1 VTTTP
6 GNVADYDYIRE
17 QVNRDR
23 GAFEVAEI
31 AYDPW
36 NSSQLVTDLM
46 NDGAELVSMR
56 QGFASMSG
64 PAKELQRLMLEG
76 TPEAPVLRHGGN
88 PCVRWLVDNL
98 AVAMNPRG
106 KREARQG
113 PRRGKD
119 RRGGG
124 SDQGCGPSHARLP
137 TPPLRLRRRSRI
149 GGRVT
154 GYAVLLVAL
163 VAVVAAG
170 WLAAEHVAAAR
181 LAVRSRVVVNLYSGQ
196 AVSGVLWCR
205 RGRYLV
211 LRQAELMEP
220 GNTRPA
226 PMDGEAIVDRDQVL
240 LVQRLES

>member
-1 VTTTP
+1 MWSSAMLEPALPGRSSAATWRAGQAHRRGRLGVGARGLVTTTR

-23 GAFEVAEI
+23 EAFEVAEI

-64 PAKELQRLMLEG
+64 PAKQLQRLMLEG
-76 TPEAPVLRHGGN
+76 TPEAPVLRHGRN

-98 AVAMNPRG
+98 AVAMNPRR

-124 SDQGCGPSHARLP
+124 SDHGCGPSHARLP
-137 TPPLRLRRRSRI
+137 ARRSACEDDHKLEL
-149 GGRVT
+149 GCSSCS
-154 GYAVLLVAL
+154 
-163 VAVVAAG
+163 G
-170 WLAAEHVAAAR
+170 WRAEPWHSSWPRA
-181 LAVRSRVVVNLYSGQ
+181 S
-196 AVSGVLWCR
+196 
-205 RGRYLV
+205 
-211 LRQAELMEP
+211 
-220 GNTRPA
+220 
-226 PMDGEAIVDRDQVL
+226 
-240 LVQRLES
+240 